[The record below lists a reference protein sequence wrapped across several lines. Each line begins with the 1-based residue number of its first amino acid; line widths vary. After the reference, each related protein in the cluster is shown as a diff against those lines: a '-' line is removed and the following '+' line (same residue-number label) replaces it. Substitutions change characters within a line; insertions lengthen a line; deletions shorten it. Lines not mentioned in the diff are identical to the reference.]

1 MSAVAE
7 VVSLGMES
15 PPAAVV
21 LINGRRYDY
30 FAGCSYLG
38 LQDHPALTEAA
49 VAAIRRYGLTT
60 ATARGGFG
68 EHPLLL
74 DLEKALATCFAAEAA
89 VVLPS
94 GYLSNLVLLQALVEQ
109 GHHLFVDEAAHY
121 AVWDAARSVTAAI
134 TPFRHQDAEDLA
146 RQLRRRLKP
155 GQRPLVLTDG
165 VFAVSGAVAP
175 LADYAAVLVAYE
187 GAALCVDDAHAVGVL
202 GRRGWGTAEYWWDA
216 HAPSVPVFAA
226 ATLSKALGGY
236 GGFLVGSA
244 AWIGQVR
251 ERSAAYRG
259 SSPPPLPAVAAAM
272 AALDLF
278 RREPERRE
286 RLQANVARA
295 RAGLRRLGWELPD
308 TPVPILCL
316 PARPGFVPNR
326 VQAHLLDRSLAV
338 GYIRRYAGAPPGGA
352 LRIALFA
359 THTVEQ
365 IDRLVEAL
373 GEVSGDRGL
382 GDGEW

>member
-1 MSAVAE
+1 MF
-7 VVSLGMES
+7 LGLES
-15 PPAAVV
+15 PPGAVV
-21 LINGRRYDY
+21 VINGRRYDY

-38 LQDHPALTEAA
+38 LQDHPALNEAA
-49 VAAIRRYGLTT
+49 VAAVRRYGLTT

-74 DLEKALATCFAAEAA
+74 ELEQALATCFATEAA

-94 GYLSNLVLLQALVEQ
+94 GYLSNLVLLQALVEED
-109 GHHLFVDEAAHY
+109 HHLFVDEAAHY
-121 AVWDAARSVTAAI
+121 AVWDAARSVAKAI
-134 TPFRHQDAEDLA
+134 TPFRHRDAGDLA
-146 RQLRRRLKP
+146 RQVRRRLRS

-165 VFAVSGAVAP
+165 VFAVSGAIAP
-175 LADYAAVLVAYE
+175 LANYAAVLAAYE

-202 GRRGWGTAEYWWDA
+202 GRHGRGTAEYWWDA
-216 HAPSVPVFAA
+216 HEPPVPVFAA

-259 SSPPPLPAVAAAM
+259 SSPPPLPVVAAAT

-286 RLQANVARA
+286 RLQANVAHA
-295 RAGLRRLGWELPD
+295 RAGLRRLGWELPE
-308 TPVPILCL
+308 TPTPIVCL
-316 PARPGFVPNR
+316 PARPDFEPDR
-326 VQAHLLDRSLAV
+326 VQTALLAQGLAV
-338 GYIRRYAGAPPGGA
+338 GHIRRYAGAPAGGA

-359 THTVEQ
+359 THTSEQ
-365 IDRLVEAL
+365 IDRLLETL
-373 GEVSGDRGL
+373 GNV
-382 GDGEW
+382 